1 MTPPGLSSGKRYWRY
16 CTDIM
21 IALTSCAV
29 GSATIMRAP
38 PCRMM
43 CGADREALEKAFR
56 KTVAA
61 EKTFADT
68 APLYLPGLYSDL
80 PLWRVQWPALPGFN
94 QILHVHV
101 PHYVHMFESLATTAL
116 EPKGGSFTDPSWGP
130 WGQLLCDEADEAE
143 PKNAPAVLE
152 AHEAATPSDDDEGVE
167 QLADGL
173 RFGAR
178 GPLFGHLLLEG
189 GSAALGKP
197 EARLVKD
204 GTAPTIGAL
213 MRLRELRRLGD
224 GRLAVHAVAVGRFR
238 VLRATQDGPYSR
250 ADVAVL
256 PDREEVMAWIR
267 TSSRF
272 HGDRTPAI
280 RLAGARA
287 AAAAWSMAWS
297 EHEYGRRGR
306 TKRAAG
312 DGEAAEEEEEGLDS
326 GLGELARFNLELD
339 EAVCAAEASA
349 AGEAAA
355 WHGGGAAATAA
366 FESVDLLGGGA
377 GGGEFSEE
385 GEGVNPFSDPAWGPW
400 GSLLGGGEG
409 DGAQRGVGAEWEE
422 EADGEEEEEE
432 EEEEAGGGG
441 FGSSGGDAAT
451 TRRQRRA
458 EERMQEEREAELAA
472 AVDLTVAPPGGVTT
486 ALERAEQ
493 LVWIEVISCLLLTRT
508 LRRRQSAA
516 PPSPEQAQEE
526 EEPTEDDSW
535 WTLVEKAEPTAE
547 QAEEGAAAGG
557 AEAKDRPVEPVA
569 VPEELR
575 VLMPPAPPDGW
586 PAGAPAPPQR
596 AATEELP
603 SGYPPLRRAQRLSFL
618 VAALLPEL
626 DRQQLLA
633 CGGVAE
639 RLEDVLL
646 HLRATRERLAA
657 LAALRELE

>member
-1 MTPPGLSSGKRYWRY
+1 M
-16 CTDIM
+16 
-21 IALTSCAV
+21 
-29 GSATIMRAP
+29 
-38 PCRMM
+38 
-43 CGADREALEKAFR
+43 
-56 KTVAA
+56 
-61 EKTFADT
+61 
-68 APLYLPGLYSDL
+68 
-80 PLWRVQWPALPGFN
+80 
-94 QILHVHV
+94 
-101 PHYVHMFESLATTAL
+101 
-116 EPKGGSFTDPSWGP
+116 
-130 WGQLLCDEADEAE
+130 
-143 PKNAPAVLE
+143 
-152 AHEAATPSDDDEGVE
+152 
-167 QLADGL
+167 
-173 RFGAR
+173 
-178 GPLFGHLLLEG
+178 
-189 GSAALGKP
+189 
-197 EARLVKD
+197 
-204 GTAPTIGAL
+204 
-213 MRLRELRRLGD
+213 
-224 GRLAVHAVAVGRFR
+224 
-238 VLRATQDGPYSR
+238 
-250 ADVAVL
+250 
-256 PDREEVMAWIR
+256 
-267 TSSRF
+267 
-272 HGDRTPAI
+272 
-280 RLAGARA
+280 
-287 AAAAWSMAWS
+287 
-297 EHEYGRRGR
+297 
-306 TKRAAG
+306 
-312 DGEAAEEEEEGLDS
+312 
-326 GLGELARFNLELD
+326 ELD

-409 DGAQRGVGAEWEE
+409 DTRSAAWGQRGGRGGGE
-422 EADGEEEEEE
+422 EEEEEE
-432 EEEEAGGGG
+432 EEEEAGEAAEQRRRRRRRGGRGGRGAHAGGG
-441 FGSSGGDAAT
+441 
-451 TRRQRRA
+451 
-458 EERMQEEREAELAA
+458 EAELAA

-557 AEAKDRPVEPVA
+557 AEAKDKPVEPVA